1 MDFMMIN
8 SKALLFVFSDKEA
21 LLLYKDKY
29 PIASFINIIKNPT
42 VGVKVKL
49 RLLVDKIIIEIRRV

>member
-1 MDFMMIN
+1 MMIN